1 MVEELKGTMDPE
13 KRVALIQ
20 KIARYKHENVL
31 GGMPTY
37 RPVVTLAWRDKIEF
51 RPGRRRAPGA
61 RSRKIGLKK

>member
-13 KRVALIQ
+13 KRVELIQ

-37 RPVVTLAWRDKIEF
+37 RPVITLAWRDNIEF
-51 RPGRRRAPGA
+51 RAWPCAGSWRMFQEV
-61 RSRKIGLKK
+61 SKK